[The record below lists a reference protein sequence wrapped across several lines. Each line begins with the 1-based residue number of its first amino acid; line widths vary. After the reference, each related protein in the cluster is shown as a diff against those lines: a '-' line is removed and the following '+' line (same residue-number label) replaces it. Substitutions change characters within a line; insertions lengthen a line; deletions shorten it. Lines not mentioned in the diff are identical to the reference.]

1 MERVAEINKQRYAM
15 RLRPAAIEQL
25 AQFVCGDPPL
35 PFPYRSSSNLTA
47 FFTGLGLDFI
57 HRGETRNPWTR
68 EALLAINETDSS
80 DDALPSANMVA
91 VIEEVMNPTYFVEGS
106 ELANEKYEQALSQMN
121 GVLKH
126 YKLEVSLEP
135 GTGLPRLK
143 SVDGHFISTAHS
155 SSNSVKK
162 ITFAPKVFEVPHSV
176 EVQHDLVAIMMPF
189 DAAFAP
195 VHDAI
200 HDACVKASLRSK
212 RADDI
217 WANSTIIQ
225 DIVDLI
231 FAAEIVVV
239 DFSGRNANV
248 MYETGIAHTLG
259 KHVVPITQSLEHV
272 PFDLQSHRVLPYHS
286 NKEGLFTL
294 TEELTSRLR
303 TITTGHT
310 WDC

>member
-1 MERVAEINKQRYAM
+1 M
-15 RLRPAAIEQL
+15 RLRPAAIEKL
-25 AQFVCGDPPL
+25 AQFICGDPPL
-35 PFPYRSSSNLTA
+35 PFPYRSSSKLTA
-47 FFTGLGLDFI
+47 FFADLGLDFI

-80 DDALPSANMVA
+80 DDAFPSANMVA
-91 VIEEVMNPTYFVEGS
+91 VIEAVMNPTYFQGIEP
-106 ELANEKYEQALSQMN
+106 ANERYEQALSQMN

-126 YKLEVSLEP
+126 YKLELTLEP

-155 SSNSVKK
+155 SPNSVKK

-200 HDACVKASLRSK
+200 NDACVKASLRSK

-231 FAAEIVVV
+231 CAAEIVVV
-239 DFSGRNANV
+239 DFSGKNSNV

-272 PFDLQSHRVLPYHS
+272 PFDLQSHRVLPYHP
-286 NKEGLFTL
+286 NIEGLSRL
-294 TEELTSRLR
+294 TEELKSRLL
-303 TITTGHT
+303 TIKTGHA
-310 WDC
+310 WDR

>member
-1 MERVAEINKQRYAM
+1 M
-15 RLRPAAIEQL
+15 RLRPAALEKL
-25 AQFVCGDPPL
+25 AQFICGDPPL
-35 PFPYRSSSNLTA
+35 PFPYRSSSKLTA
-47 FFTGLGLDFI
+47 FFADLGLDFI

-80 DDALPSANMVA
+80 DDAFPSANMVA
-91 VIEEVMNPTYFVEGS
+91 VIEAVMNPTYFQGIEP
-106 ELANEKYEQALSQMN
+106 ANERYEQALSQMN

-126 YKLEVSLEP
+126 YKLELTLEP

-155 SSNSVKK
+155 SPNSVKK

-200 HDACVKASLRSK
+200 NDACVKASLRSK

-231 FAAEIVVV
+231 CAAEIVVV
-239 DFSGRNANV
+239 DFSGKNSNV

-272 PFDLQSHRVLPYHS
+272 PFDLQSHRVLPYHP
-286 NKEGLFTL
+286 NIEGLSRL
-294 TEELTSRLR
+294 TEELKSRLL
-303 TITTGHT
+303 TIKTGHA
-310 WDC
+310 WDR

>member
-1 MERVAEINKQRYAM
+1 M
-15 RLRPAAIEQL
+15 RLRPAAIEKL
-25 AQFVCGDPPL
+25 AQFICGDPPL
-35 PFPYRSSSNLTA
+35 PFPYRSSSKLTA
-47 FFTGLGLDFI
+47 FFADLGLDFI

-80 DDALPSANMVA
+80 DDAFPSANMVA
-91 VIEEVMNPTYFVEGS
+91 VIEAVMNPTYFQGIEP
-106 ELANEKYEQALSQMN
+106 ANERYEQALSQMN

-126 YKLEVSLEP
+126 YKLELTLEP

-155 SSNSVKK
+155 SPNSVKK
-162 ITFAPKVFEVPHSV
+162 ITFAPKVFEVPHSG

-200 HDACVKASLRSK
+200 NDACVKASLRSK

-231 FAAEIVVV
+231 CAAEIVVV
-239 DFSGRNANV
+239 DFSGKNSNV

-272 PFDLQSHRVLPYHS
+272 PFDLQSHRVLPYHP
-286 NKEGLFTL
+286 NIEGLSRL
-294 TEELTSRLR
+294 TEELKSRLL
-303 TITTGHT
+303 TIKTGHA
-310 WDC
+310 WDR

>member
-1 MERVAEINKQRYAM
+1 M
-15 RLRPAAIEQL
+15 RLRPAAIEKL
-25 AQFVCGDPPL
+25 AQFICGDPPL
-35 PFPYRSSSNLTA
+35 PFPYRSSSKLTA
-47 FFTGLGLDFI
+47 FFADLGLDFI

-80 DDALPSANMVA
+80 DDAFPSANMVA
-91 VIEEVMNPTYFVEGS
+91 VIEAVMNPTYFQGIEP
-106 ELANEKYEQALSQMN
+106 ANERYEQALSQMN
-121 GVLKH
+121 GVLQH
-126 YKLEVSLEP
+126 YKLELTLEP

-155 SSNSVKK
+155 SPNSVKK

-200 HDACVKASLRSK
+200 NDACVKASLRSK

-231 FAAEIVVV
+231 CAAEIVVV
-239 DFSGRNANV
+239 DFSGKNSNV

-272 PFDLQSHRVLPYHS
+272 PFDLQSHRVLPYHP
-286 NKEGLFTL
+286 NIEGLSRL
-294 TEELTSRLR
+294 TEELKSRLL
-303 TITTGHT
+303 TIKTGHA
-310 WDC
+310 WDR